1 MANILINKE
10 DFKFE
15 INSSVK
21 SVTIFSDRAEVT
33 RSMKANIKKGIANI
47 TFLNLGINID
57 SNTIRA
63 QVNNNNIKILSNS
76 VETNIL
82 YFFKEKENQKIF
94 EEIITEL
101 KNFIKLEDDKFISS
115 LENSLIFDLRD
126 YIQLSMNELILDS
139 DNSLTKLKEA
149 LTFLEQKINENSGS
163 IIALNGSLNSL
174 REKLDIY
181 KMKLDKIRSMDKR
194 VQNNIIVTVESQ
206 DDCEIEVEVNYTL
219 TGVCWRST
227 YDASLDTDRSI
238 VTLSYFGE
246 VAQSTGEDWNDC
258 RFILS
263 TAIVDR
269 DIEIPKL
276 YPFTLSGY
284 PEKREKNI
292 KVQEE
297 VYKELEEEDKDEDFG
312 GKPEPDLEPNKDIR
326 VSSAK
331 KGVSHSFV
339 VEKPATIIS
348 DGLYHKLPIVKT
360 DFKAELFYE
369 TVPELMEYVYQKA
382 NVENSL
388 SIPFLPGTV
397 MIYRSKSYMGRS
409 QLKYIAPSEKFALSF
424 GIDDDV
430 RIKRIVH
437 LNRYIEPSN
446 VFAKKQREFKF
457 VYVLNNYKKDEV
469 SVKIKESIHK
479 SEIKEIS
486 VDIKEDATTGYDLN
500 NEGILT
506 WDVLLAPDSFKPIEV
521 VLHYIISS
529 GKSFPL
535 ENI

>member
-33 RSMKANIKKGIANI
+33 RTMKANIKKGVDNI
-47 TFLNLGINID
+47 TFLNLGTNID

-63 QVNNNNIKILSNS
+63 QVFKNNIKIVSNS
-76 VETNIL
+76 IESNIL

-101 KNFIKLEDDKFISS
+101 KNFIKLEDEKFVSL
-115 LENSLIFDLRD
+115 LENSIIFDLRD

-149 LTFLEQKINENSGS
+149 LTFLEQKINENSNS
-163 IIALNGSLNSL
+163 IITLNGSLDAL
-174 REKLDIY
+174 KEKLDIY

-194 VQNNIIVTVESQ
+194 VQNNIVVTVESPE
-206 DDCEIEVEVNYTL
+206 DCKIEVEVSYTL
-219 TGVCWRST
+219 TGVSWRST
-227 YDASLDTDRSI
+227 YDASLDTENS
-238 VTLSYFGE
+238 VVSLSYYGE
-246 VAQSTGEDWNDC
+246 VAQSTGEDWIDC

-263 TAIVDR
+263 TAIIDR
-269 DIEIPKL
+269 EIEIPKI
-276 YPFTLSGY
+276 YPYELSGY
-284 PEKREKNI
+284 SEKRDKSI

-297 VYKELEEEDKDEDFG
+297 VYKELEEEDEELG
-312 GKPEPDLEPNKDIR
+312 GKPEPDLDQNKDIR

-331 KGVSHSFV
+331 KGASHSFV

-348 DGLYHKLPIVKT
+348 DGLYHKLPIVNT

-382 NVENSL
+382 SVENSL
-388 SIPFLPGTV
+388 PIPFLPGTV

-409 QLKYIAPSEKFALSF
+409 QLKYIACGEKFALSF

-437 LNRYIEPSN
+437 INRYIEPSN
-446 VFAKKQREFKF
+446 VFAKKQREFKY
-457 VYVLNNYKKDEV
+457 VYALNNFKKDKI

-479 SEIKEIS
+479 SEIKELS
-486 VDIKEDATTGYDLN
+486 VEMNDDTTAGYELN
-500 NEGILT
+500 TEGILT
-506 WDVLLAPDSFKPIEV
+506 WDVLLAPDPFKPTEV
-521 VLHYIISS
+521 VLHYTISS